1 MNRRKAL
8 KKIGIS
14 IGTITATPA
23 LMSMLQRCQTEL
35 DWKPKLL
42 SAEQIE
48 VVSKYLDLII
58 PKTEDI
64 PGATELGLHKWID
77 AYAYESFDEDGL
89 KAYLIHLNSLILN
102 TLDTASKK
110 NIDELSNDDYE
121 NQLKKFLLADK
132 IKIKQWEELVNKYW
146 INSYKN
152 SSMAIP
158 EEAMAYNSIFNIRD
172 LAVTGYR
179 WGNEFIAKN
188 VLDYRPVPGQQ
199 KGCVDISDATGGLV
213 WALQN

>member
-8 KKIGIS
+8 KNIGIS
-14 IGTITATPA
+14 IGTITATPT
-23 LMSMLQRCQTEL
+23 LIGLLQRCQTEKN
-35 DWKPKLL
+35 WKPKLL
-42 SAEQIE
+42 SVDQME

-58 PKTEDI
+58 PKTDDI

-89 KAYLIHLNSLILN
+89 KAYLIHLNSLIIN
-102 TLDTASKK
+102 SLDTASKK
-110 NIDELSNDDYE
+110 NINKLSNDDYE

-132 IKIKQWEELVNKYW
+132 SKTKQWEESVNEYW
-146 INSYKN
+146 INSSKN
-152 SSMAIP
+152 PSSAIP
-158 EEAMAYNSIFNIRD
+158 EEAMAYYSIITLRNW
-172 LAVTGYR
+172 AVMGYR

-188 VLDYRPVPGQQ
+188 ILDYRPIPGQQ
-199 KGCVDISDATGGLV
+199 KGCVNLSDATGGLV